1 MLRGLKQT
9 HGKTSGNASIAANET
24 STVMLAIKNTT
35 AVRLES
41 MSIIVDVANNKIC
54 SIKLENT
61 SSAGSVWSFTRN
73 LHKNDDSTCI
83 EEQDH
88 HQKHLVIVENP
99 CMFHRYCE

>member
-24 STVMLAIKNTT
+24 STLMVSIKNSS
-35 AVRLES
+35 AV
-41 MSIIVDVANNKIC
+41 
-54 SIKLENT
+54 KLELIGITVDEANGKVCSVRPANT
-61 SSAGSVWSFTRN
+61 SSAGSVHSSTRN